1 MRDAS
6 PASPEGDKRGNLKRT
21 LIILAA
27 LVPLAVFFG
36 MLAWGVGWSENRIGR
51 PGINTSFG
59 DASLDPEPAPLFEG
73 VTLDGDS
80 LSLASL
86 KGQVVVLDFWSSWCP
101 PCRNEAPGLAEVY
114 AEYRDEGVEFLG
126 MALWD
131 TEENVRDFVE
141 ELDVPYPN
149 LLDDR
154 GSIAIDYG
162 VVKIPEKF
170 FIDRE
175 GNLVRVFSGPTDP
188 DDMREALDII
198 LEGP

>member
-1 MRDAS
+1 MSDAG
-6 PASPEGDKRGNLKRT
+6 PIVPEGGRRGNRKRT
-21 LIILAA
+21 LIIVVA

-36 MLAWGVGWSENRIGR
+36 MLAWGVGWSENRIGQ
-51 PGINTSFG
+51 PGINTAFG
-59 DASLDPEPAPLFEG
+59 DAWLDPEPAPPFEA
-73 VTLDGDS
+73 VSLDGGT

-86 KGQVVVLDFWSSWCP
+86 KGKVVVLDFWSSWCP

-114 AEYRDEGVEFLG
+114 AEYRDQGVEFLG
-126 MALWD
+126 LALWD
-131 TEENVRDFVE
+131 TEENVRDFVA
-141 ELDVPYPN
+141 ELNVPYPN

-175 GNLVRVFSGPTDP
+175 GKLVRVFSGPTDP
-188 DDMREALDII
+188 DDLRKALDSI
-198 LEGP
+198 LEG

>member
-1 MRDAS
+1 
-6 PASPEGDKRGNLKRT
+6 
-21 LIILAA
+21 
-27 LVPLAVFFG
+27 
-36 MLAWGVGWSENRIGR
+36 MLAWGVGWSDSGIDR

-59 DASLDPEPAPLFEG
+59 DSFRDPSPAPLFEA
-73 VTLDGDS
+73 VSLDGET
-80 LSLASL
+80 LSLTSL
-86 KGQVVVLDFWSSWCP
+86 KGKVVVLDFWSSWCP

-114 AEYRDEGVEFLG
+114 AEYRDRDVEFVG

-131 TEENVRDFVE
+131 TEGNVRDFVE
-141 ELDVPYPN
+141 ELNVPYPN
-149 LLDDR
+149 LLDDK

-188 DDMREALDII
+188 DDLREALDSI
-198 LEGP
+198 LGG

>member
-1 MRDAS
+1 MRDDNPTA
-6 PASPEGDKRGNLKRT
+6 PEGARKGNHKRT
-21 LIILAA
+21 LIIVAA

-59 DASLDPEPAPLFEG
+59 DAWLEPEPAPLFEAVSLEG
-73 VTLDGDS
+73 ET

-86 KGQVVVLDFWSSWCP
+86 KGKVVVLDFWSSWCP

-114 AEYRDEGVEFLG
+114 AEYRDRDVEFLG
-126 MALWD
+126 LALWD
-131 TEENVRDFVE
+131 TEGNVKDFVE
-141 ELDVPYPN
+141 ELEVPYPN

-188 DDMREALDII
+188 DDLREALDSI
-198 LEGP
+198 LEG